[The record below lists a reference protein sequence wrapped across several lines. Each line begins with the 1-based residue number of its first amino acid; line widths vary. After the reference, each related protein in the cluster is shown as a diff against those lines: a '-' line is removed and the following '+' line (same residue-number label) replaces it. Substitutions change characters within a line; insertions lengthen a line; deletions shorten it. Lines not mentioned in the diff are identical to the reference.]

1 MFKNVLINLGVS
13 LVVGCVTVL
22 TQQLVT
28 NAVQNVLAK
37 NQNNV
42 TVPNEDMEPEM
53 IDAEAADINEE

>member
-1 MFKNVLINLGVS
+1 MLKNVLVNLGVS

-42 TVPNEDMEPEM
+42 AVPNENVEPEM
-53 IDAEAADINEE
+53 IDADSADINEE

>member
-1 MFKNVLINLGVS
+1 MLKNVLINLGVS
-13 LVVGCVTVL
+13 LVVGSVTVL

-42 TVPNEDMEPEM
+42 TVPNEDVEPEM
-53 IDAEAADINEE
+53 IDADSADINEE

>member
-1 MFKNVLINLGVS
+1 MLKNVLINLGVS
-13 LVVGCVTVL
+13 LVVGSITVL

>member
-1 MFKNVLINLGVS
+1 MLKNVLINLGVS

-42 TVPNEDMEPEM
+42 TVPNEDVEPEM
-53 IDAEAADINEE
+53 IDADSADINEE

>member
-1 MFKNVLINLGVS
+1 MLKNVLINLGVS

-28 NAVQNVLAK
+28 NAVQNILAK

-53 IDAEAADINEE
+53 IDAESADINEE

>member
-1 MFKNVLINLGVS
+1 MLKNVLINLGVS

-22 TQQLVT
+22 AQQLVT
-28 NAVQNVLAK
+28 NAVQNILAK

-53 IDAEAADINEE
+53 IDAESADINEE